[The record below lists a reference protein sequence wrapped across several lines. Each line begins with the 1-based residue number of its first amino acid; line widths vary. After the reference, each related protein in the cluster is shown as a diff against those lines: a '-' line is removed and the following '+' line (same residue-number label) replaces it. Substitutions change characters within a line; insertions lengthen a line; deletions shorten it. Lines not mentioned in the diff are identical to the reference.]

1 MAEEG
6 LECWKI
12 ASISSSNS
20 IWMRFYSVSQSD
32 GQKVSRSFNRLVMAQ
47 SVRPSVSETVCLSV
61 TPPVSQSDRRDKT
74 HKVAEGLG
82 HINFLYL
89 DAQQTFKTNQF

>member
-1 MAEEG
+1 MDAF
-6 LECWKI
+6 LF
-12 ASISSSNS
+12 S
-20 IWMRFYSVSQSD
+20 
-32 GQKVSRSFNRLVMAQ
+32 Q
-47 SVRPSVSETVCLSV
+47 SVRRSESQSVIQSFGHGSVSETVCLSI